1 MQSEIFDELVA
12 AQLREC
18 QRTLS
23 LKADEYAEDT
33 DRLHNFRVSA
43 SLQGISMEQALG
55 GMMAK
60 HTISV
65 YDMIYSEHAHPYA
78 LWHEKITDHINY
90 LLILHAMVAGAEH
103 PGAEPLLKDI

>member
-1 MQSEIFDELVA
+1 MRPEVFDEVVA

-18 QRTLS
+18 KRMLS

-33 DRLHNFRVSA
+33 DRLHNFRVA
-43 SLQGISMEQALG
+43 AELQGISMEQALG

-60 HTISV
+60 HTISI
-65 YDMIYSEHAHPYA
+65 YDMIYADHSHSYE

-90 LLILHAMVAGAEH
+90 LLLLHAMIANGDFPNQDLTIE
-103 PGAEPLLKDI
+103 DI